1 MTLKKLFVIA
11 CAVLS
16 CVMAS
21 AQISYNGYML
31 NIGGAAP
38 NGRFNFAINNHTG
51 LYWTYDSS
59 KFLMFDLTSTYPR
72 IAGTGNQIVFY
83 NTFTS
88 TFNSIQVAN
97 VYNYSDERAK
107 TNIKNLDSGLNTILG
122 LRPVSYDWKQNNE
135 NSRSISVGNEN
146 NSFGP
151 NEDNRKQY
159 GFLAQEL
166 EQVLPD
172 AVATDENG
180 TKLINYTAIIPHLVQ
195 SIQELQAVV
204 AEQATI
210 IENLSSTPIET
221 RSAVSLN
228 KIVNCSP
235 NPTQGNITFDYTLSE
250 SATVVEILVSD
261 LSGNL
266 KSTIDC
272 EQSSSSATKD
282 LSSLKDGI
290 YIATLSV
297 NGEIKDSKQFIIR
310 K

>member
-1 MTLKKLFVIA
+1 MTLKKLIVIA

-31 NIGGAAP
+31 NIGGAEP

-51 LYWTYDSS
+51 LYWTYSN
-59 KFLMFDLTSTYPR
+59 KFLMFDLTSSNPR
-72 IAGTGNQIVFY
+72 IAGTGNQIVMY
-83 NTFTS
+83 NSFTG
-88 TFNSIQVAN
+88 TYNSIQVAN

-107 TNIKNLDSGLNTILG
+107 TNIKTLDSGLNTVLG
-122 LRPVSYDWKQNNE
+122 LRPVSYDWKQ
-135 NSRSISVGNEN
+135 GNEN
-146 NSFGP
+146 ARSIGNEGNSFGP

-159 GFLAQEL
+159 GFLAQEV

-172 AVATDENG
+172 AVATDDKGN
-180 TKLINYTAIIPHLVQ
+180 KLINYTAIIPHLVQ

-204 AEQATI
+204 TEQATI
-210 IENLSSTPIET
+210 IENLSSTPIES

-235 NPTQGNITFDYTLSE
+235 NPTHGNITFDYTLSE
-250 SATVVEILVSD
+250 SATVVEIYVSD

-272 EQSSSSATKD
+272 EQSSFSVTKD

-297 NGEIKDSKQFIIR
+297 DGEIKDSKQFIII